1 MSKLLDNY
9 DKYKRHTEQRDWP
22 AICEMHG
29 LTMRSC
35 RFGTMKEMNRLPEQ
49 LQSGEVVFCFTAGVM
64 SNSGDSNSTDFGI
77 ST

>member
-9 DKYKRHTEQRDWP
+9 EKYKKHTEQKDWP

-35 RFGTMKEMNRLPEQ
+35 RFGTMKEMTRLPEQ
-49 LQSGEVVFCFTAGVM
+49 LQSG
-64 SNSGDSNSTDFGI
+64 
-77 ST
+77 